1 MHFAWKWKTAE
12 EEEEED
18 RKDELKDKVERAL
31 FLVQQAQQQLNEIQ
45 KELNK

>member
-1 MHFAWKWKTAE
+1 MHFAWKWKTA
-12 EEEEED
+12 EEEED

>member
-1 MHFAWKWKTAE
+1 MHFAWKWKTA